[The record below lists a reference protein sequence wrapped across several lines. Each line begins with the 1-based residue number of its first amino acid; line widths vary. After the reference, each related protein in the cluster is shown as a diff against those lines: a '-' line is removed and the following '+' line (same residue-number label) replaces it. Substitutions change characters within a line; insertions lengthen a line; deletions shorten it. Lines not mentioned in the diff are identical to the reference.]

1 MKTLNS
7 SVRLIPDVNSTHED
21 YYHDYYE
28 FYEYDA
34 NSYSIPVE
42 QLVPVSIVYGLTMI
56 LGVIGNTLVI
66 VSVARFKKMQNV
78 TNMFLL
84 SLASADLLLV
94 LICVPVKVINQFIRF
109 WYISHMR
116 QIFLSHDIPSGSDI
130 TPLSINIDKLLV
142 VYTFS
147 YVL

>member
-7 SVRLIPDVNSTHED
+7 SIRLIPDVNSTHED

-94 LICVPVKVINQFIRF
+94 LICVPVKVINYFIRF

-116 QIFLSHDIPSGSDI
+116 QIFLSHYSSSGGAI
-130 TPLSINIDKLLV
+130 TPLSINP
-142 VYTFS
+142 
-147 YVL
+147 